1 MAKKGHDKKNNQ
13 TGLALAC
20 WILGFLILLIVF
32 LVKQDDIYSNL
43 KTTRFF
49 ERLFGS
55 TPEFIEKHE
64 VKEKPPAKEEETV
77 ITLSTEDKP
86 ALPGS
91 SNVTEKETAAE
102 PALETQSQNV
112 KDTAARNTDASKTEN
127 PSAPQPQASTQSS
140 AQTKTQPRT
149 KTETQPDT
157 KAASEPEK
165 PKTVTVVNQKLYFV
179 YIGEDGTLSRKMITR
194 QVEKND
200 SPLVTN
206 INLLLK
212 GPDSS
217 ESAKGYR
224 SLIPPGTRLL
234 SATVR
239 DGTAYLNFNEQFEF
253 NTVGMDGYQAQLMQI
268 VYTATE
274 FSTVNSVQ
282 FLIEGQKKEYLGSE
296 GIWIG
301 TPLSRASFN

>member
-1 MAKKGHDKKNNQ
+1 MAKRDKKSTQ

-32 LVKQDDIYSNL
+32 LIKQDDIYSNL

-49 ERLFGS
+49 ERLFGT

-64 VKEKPPAKEEETV
+64 VKEKPPVEEETI
-77 ITLSTEDKP
+77 ITLKTQDKP
-86 ALPGS
+86 QTSLPES
-91 SNVTEKETAAE
+91 SYTPEPEVKKQPEAEVKKETPQE
-102 PALETQSQNV
+102 KVKTESQSQ
-112 KDTAARNTDASKTEN
+112 KKE
-127 PSAPQPQASTQSS
+127 
-140 AQTKTQPRT
+140 
-149 KTETQPDT
+149 
-157 KAASEPEK
+157 EPK
-165 PKTVTVVNQKLYFV
+165 KTVTEPVKETKTITAVNQKLYFV

-194 QVEKND
+194 SVEKND

-212 GPDSS
+212 GPLSS
-217 ESAKGYR
+217 ESSKGYR
-224 SLIPPGTRLL
+224 SLIPSGTRLL
-234 SATVR
+234 SASVR
-239 DGTAYLNFNEQFEF
+239 DGVAYLNFNEDFEF

-274 FSTVNSVQ
+274 FSTVTSVQ

-296 GIWIG
+296 GVWIG
-301 TPLSRASFN
+301 SPLSRASFK